1 MINVQDQE
9 ELFRLIADYLEEDLE
24 CVAIGGTAMM
34 FYAYKAATKDID
46 LVFRNSKDRAAFI
59 KAIETLG
66 YSQKSLKLLYDQKR
80 MKSKNKPLI
89 YSRGDER
96 FDLFSEDVFGFEI
109 EFENFV
115 QRHDYIGKK
124 ELRVFTAPKEQLI
137 LLKAVTN
144 REKDYEDI
152 ETIVMT
158 EKNIDWNLIVELAI
172 QKRNQISWIL
182 IDLEEKMRALKKVA
196 FIKKEFFE
204 RLYHAEEQYQEKGK
218 K

>member
-9 ELFRLIADYLEEDLE
+9 ALFRLIADYLEKDIE

-34 FYAYKAATKDID
+34 FYGYKATTKDID
-46 LVFRNSKDRAAFI
+46 LVFHSSIDRNAFI
-59 KAIETLG
+59 ESIEKLG

-80 MKSKNKPLI
+80 LKSKNKPVI

-96 FDLFSEDVFGFEI
+96 FDLFTKDVFGFEI
-109 EFENFV
+109 DFENFV

-124 ELRVFTAPKEQLI
+124 ELIVFTAPKEYLI
-137 LLKAVTN
+137 ILKAVTN

-152 ETIVMT
+152 ETIVT
-158 EKNIDWNLIVELAI
+158 AEQGIEWKNVVDLAI
-172 QKRNQISWIL
+172 RKRKSVPWIL
-182 IDLEEKMRALKKVA
+182 IDLEEKMRELKKIT
-196 FIKKEFFE
+196 FIKKEYFDQI
-204 RLYHAEEQYQEKGK
+204 YNAEEQSTNNK